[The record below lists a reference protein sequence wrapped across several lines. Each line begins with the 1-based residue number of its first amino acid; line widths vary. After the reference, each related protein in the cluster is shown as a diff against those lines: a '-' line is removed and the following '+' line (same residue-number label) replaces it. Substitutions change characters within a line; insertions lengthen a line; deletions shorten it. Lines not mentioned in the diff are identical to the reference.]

1 MRYDVDEQIIKNAF
15 ETIKTP
21 KYNIGL
27 EVEKKM
33 KNKKFSLGH
42 KRPVTAT
49 LMICLL
55 FIFSTGVAAAT
66 IKSFNNVLALV
77 SPGIAS
83 ILYPVNVSDEDN
95 GIRMEVVAAMNDDE
109 MAVIYVTMQDL
120 TGNRVDENIDLYN
133 YSLTG
138 TMMLNSQVVH
148 YDEKSQTATLRI
160 VGNGGKSLNNK
171 LAGFYINSFLSDKQ
185 IHDEVDTGINL
196 LDIGKTDQLQL
207 IPLDMD
213 NIPGGGGNLYSE
225 YRNQP
230 IVNILK
236 PEQMKISFPGIDF
249 MYISNMGYIEDRL
262 HIQTRWVGDGVDDH
276 GYIYF
281 VDSKGDTV
289 DIDSARISFG
299 TDETGTTQYGSEYSE
314 YIFAVEDIDLND
326 VMLMGYFVTNGNFTT
341 GKWRTTFRFEPV
353 VEEKRSAA
361 NIELNSW
368 TANSVSVSPMGVTLV
383 GSGEGDELDK
393 VKITANLIDGSKH
406 TFDSTRVYRE
416 NNMTRAKFTSSS
428 QLDISKLE
436 SVSINEHVV
445 KFD

>member
-1 MRYDVDEQIIKNAF
+1 MRYDADEKLIKDALD
-15 ETIKTP
+15 TIKTP

-33 KNKKFSLGH
+33 KNKKLSLGH
-42 KRPVTAT
+42 KRPAAAA

-83 ILYPVNVSDEDN
+83 ILYPVNVSDEDK
-95 GIRMEVVAAMNDDE
+95 GIKMEVVAAMNDDE

-148 YDEKSQTATLRI
+148 YDEKTQTATLRI

-171 LAGFYINSFLSDKQ
+171 LAGIYINSFLSDKQ
-185 IHDEVDTGINL
+185 IHDEVNTGINL

-225 YRNQP
+225 YRNQG

-276 GYIYF
+276 GYFYF

-289 DIDSARISFG
+289 NIDSSRISFG

-326 VMLMGYFVTNGNFTT
+326 VELMGYFVTNGNFTT

-393 VKITANLIDGSKH
+393 IKISANLIDGSKH

-428 QLDISKLE
+428 PLDISKLE